1 MTCGFHAGSIIIK
14 LVKDR
19 EFSRIS
25 FLKFKVKKKLKSM
38 TDKSSKKVFVSGC
51 FDILHSGHIAFLQ
64 EASQFGDLYVGLGS
78 DKTISELK
86 GRMTVNSEEERLYMI
101 NALSCVHQVKINR
114 GSGILD
120 FLSDMKDLKPDV
132 FVVNEDGHTH
142 DKEMICTELGI
153 EYKVLKRIPHANLP
167 VRSTTSL
174 RKETPIP
181 YRIDLA
187 GTWIDQ
193 PYVSKY
199 HPGWAITASIEPTL
213 EFNERSGMAT
223 STRKKAIELWND
235 QLPMENPEK
244 LARVLFR
251 YDNDPGTK
259 DVSGSQD
266 SIGIT
271 IPGVNRFYYERE
283 KYWPSKFEA
292 ITDLSVLKWLEE
304 RLYMVTLWPRPAD
317 FVVLENTNITTDNV
331 KNLNAG
337 AEMAWDGLMLKDISL
352 FTRGFTASFNA
363 QVTMFP
369 KMMNNKIAG
378 VIDSYRNTALSW
390 KLSGAG
396 GGGYLILIS
405 ENEIPNAIKIKIR
418 VKDYWI

>member
-1 MTCGFHAGSIIIK
+1 MTMSETN
-14 LVKDR
+14 L
-19 EFSRIS
+19 
-25 FLKFKVKKKLKSM
+25 
-38 TDKSSKKVFVSGC
+38 KKVFVSGC
-51 FDILHSGHIAFLQ
+51 FDILHSGHIAFLK

-78 DKTISELK
+78 DETVSELK
-86 GRMTVNSEEERLYMI
+86 GRNTINSEDERLYMLE
-101 NALSCVHQVKINR
+101 ALSCVHKVSVNR

-120 FLSDMKDLKPDV
+120 FLDDMKALKPNI
-132 FVVNEDGHTH
+132 FIVNEDGHTPE
-142 DKEMICTELGI
+142 KEQICKDLGI

-193 PYVSKY
+193 PYVSKFY
-199 HPGWAITASIEPTL
+199 SGWAITASIEPTI

-235 QLPMENPEK
+235 HLPMDNPEK
-244 LARVLFR
+244 LAKVLFR
-251 YDNDPGTK
+251 FDNDPGTK

-266 SIGIT
+266 SIGIAM
-271 IPGVNRFYYERE
+271 PGINRFFYDKG
-283 KYWPSKFEA
+283 KYWPSRFET
-292 ITDLSVLKWLEE
+292 ISDLSVIKWLEE

-317 FVVLENTNITTDNV
+317 FVVLENTNISRENV
-331 KNLNAG
+331 KKLTEA
-337 AEMAWDGLMLKDISL
+337 AEMTWDGLNKKDIKS
-352 FTRGFTASFNA
+352 FSKGFLSSFNA

-369 KMMNNKIAG
+369 QMMNAIIAKI
-378 VIDSYRNTALSW
+378 IDNYSDKAVAW

-405 ENEIPNAIKIKIR
+405 EEEILNAIKVKIR
-418 VKDYWI
+418 IKDYWI

>member
-1 MTCGFHAGSIIIK
+1 MGSK
-14 LVKDR
+14 NG
-19 EFSRIS
+19 
-25 FLKFKVKKKLKSM
+25 
-38 TDKSSKKVFVSGC
+38 KKVFVSGC

-78 DKTISELK
+78 DKTVSELK
-86 GRMTVNSEEERLYMI
+86 GRMTVNSEEERLYMLE
-101 NALSCVHQVKINR
+101 ALSCVHHVKINR
-114 GSGILD
+114 GGGILD
-120 FLSDMKDLKPDV
+120 FLDDMKDLNPDV

-142 DKEMICTELGI
+142 EKERICQDLGI
-153 EYKVLKRIPHANLP
+153 EYKVLRRVPHANLP
-167 VRSTTSL
+167 VRSTTSM

-199 HPGWAITASIEPTL
+199 HPGWAITASIEPTI

-235 QLPMENPEK
+235 TMPMENPEK
-244 LARVLFR
+244 MAKVLFR
-251 YDNDPGTK
+251 YDNDPGTR

-271 IPGVNRFYYERE
+271 IPGVNRFYYDKE
-283 KYWPSKFEA
+283 KYWPSKFET
-292 ITDLSVLKWLEE
+292 ITDISVIKWLEE

-317 FVVLENTNITTDNV
+317 FVVLEDTRITVDNV
-331 KNLNAG
+331 KKLNEG
-337 AEMAWDGLMLKDISL
+337 AEMAWDGLRSKDISL
-352 FTRGFTASFNA
+352 FTRGFTTSFNS
-363 QVTMFP
+363 QISMFP
-369 KMMNNKIAG
+369 RMMNSKIAD
-378 VIDSYRNTALSW
+378 VIDSYRDKALSW

-396 GGGYLILIS
+396 GGGYLVLIS
-405 ENEIPNAIKIKIR
+405 EEEIPNAIRIKIR
-418 VKDYWI
+418 IKDYWI

>member
-1 MTCGFHAGSIIIK
+1 MASNN
-14 LVKDR
+14 
-19 EFSRIS
+19 
-25 FLKFKVKKKLKSM
+25 M
-38 TDKSSKKVFVSGC
+38 KKVFVSGC
-51 FDILHSGHIAFLQ
+51 FDLLHSGHIAFLQ
-64 EASQFGDLYVGLGS
+64 EASLFGDLYVGLGS
-78 DKTISELK
+78 DKTVTDLK

-101 NALSCVHQVKINR
+101 KALSCVHQVKINR

-120 FLSDMKDLKPDV
+120 FLDDMKELKPDV

-142 DKEMICTELGI
+142 EKEKVCKELGI
-153 EYKVLKRIPHANLP
+153 EYKVLRRIPHANLP

-174 RKETPIP
+174 RKETPLP

-193 PYVSKY
+193 PYVSKF
-199 HPGWAITASIEPTL
+199 HPGWAITASIEPTI

-235 QLPMENPEK
+235 NIPIGNPEK
-244 LARVLFR
+244 LARILFR

-271 IPGVNRFYYERE
+271 IPGVNRFYYDKE
-283 KYWPSKFEA
+283 KYWPSRFE
-292 ITDLSVLKWLEE
+292 TVSDLSVIKWLED
-304 RLYMVTLWPRPAD
+304 RLYMVTLWPRPDD
-317 FVVLENTNITTDNV
+317 FVVLEDSHVTFENV
-331 KNLNAG
+331 RKLNAG
-337 AEMAWDGLMLKDISL
+337 AEMAWEGLIKKDIAL
-352 FTRGFTASFNA
+352 FTKGFTTSFNS
-363 QVTMFP
+363 QITMFP
-369 KMMNNKIAG
+369 KMMNDKIAG

-405 ENEIPNAIKIKIR
+405 EKEIPNAIRVRIR
-418 VKDYWI
+418 IKDYWI

>member
-1 MTCGFHAGSIIIK
+1 MSTNNQ
-14 LVKDR
+14 
-19 EFSRIS
+19 
-25 FLKFKVKKKLKSM
+25 
-38 TDKSSKKVFVSGC
+38 KKVFVSGC
-51 FDILHSGHIAFLQ
+51 FDILHSGHIAFLK

-78 DKTISELK
+78 DKTIYDLK
-86 GRMTVNSEEERLYMI
+86 GRSTINSEEERLYMLE
-101 NALSCVHQVKINR
+101 ALSCVHKVKINS

-120 FLSDMKDLKPDV
+120 FLSDMKKLNPDV
-132 FVVNEDGHTH
+132 FIVNEDGHTP
-142 DKEMICTELGI
+142 DKEQICREYGI
-153 EYKVLKRIPHANLP
+153 EYKVLKRVPHANLP

-235 QLPMENPEK
+235 TLPMENPEK
-244 LARVLFR
+244 LAKILFR

-266 SIGIT
+266 SIGISM
-271 IPGVNRFYYERE
+271 PGINRFFYEKE
-283 KYWPSKFEA
+283 KYWPSKFET
-292 ITDLSVLKWLEE
+292 ISDLSTIRWLED
-304 RLYMVTLWPRPAD
+304 RLFMITLWPRPAD
-317 FVVLENTNITTDNV
+317 FVVLENTNITADNV
-331 KNLNAG
+331 KFLSDA
-337 AEMAWDGLMLKDISL
+337 AEMAWDGLIRKDIKT
-352 FTRGFTASFNA
+352 FAKGFSASFDS
-363 QVTMFP
+363 QVRMFP
-369 KMMNNKIAG
+369 KMMNDKIIKI
-378 VIDSYRNTALSW
+378 IDNHRDKALAW

-396 GGGYLILIS
+396 GGGYLIIIS
-405 ENEIPNAIKIKIR
+405 EEEIPNAIKIKIR
-418 VKDYWI
+418 IKDYWI

>member
-1 MTCGFHAGSIIIK
+1 
-14 LVKDR
+14 VKNR
-19 EFSRIS
+19 
-25 FLKFKVKKKLKSM
+25 
-38 TDKSSKKVFVSGC
+38 KKVFVSGC
-51 FDILHSGHIAFLQ
+51 FDILHSGHIAFLK

-78 DKTISELK
+78 DKTVFDLK
-86 GRMTVNSEEERLYMI
+86 GRKTINSEEERLYMLE
-101 NALSCVHQVKINR
+101 ALSCVHNVRINK

-120 FLSDMKDLKPDV
+120 FLEDMKALKPDY
-132 FVVNEDGHTH
+132 FVVNEDGHTP
-142 DKEMICTELGI
+142 DKEQICKDLEI

-174 RKETPIP
+174 RKETPMP

-199 HPGWAITASIEPTL
+199 QPGWAITASIEPTI

-235 QLPMENPEK
+235 HLPLENPEK
-244 LARVLFR
+244 IAKILFR

-271 IPGVNRFYYERE
+271 MPGINRFYYDSG
-283 KYWPSKFEA
+283 KYWPSRFET
-292 ITDLSVLKWLEE
+292 ISDLSIISWLEE
-304 RLYMVTLWPRPAD
+304 RLYMVTLWPRPTD
-317 FVVLENTNITTDNV
+317 FVVLENMNISPHNV
-331 KNLNAG
+331 KRLSDA
-337 AEMAWDGLMLKDISL
+337 AEMAWDGLSKKDIKI
-352 FTRGFTASFNA
+352 FCGGFSESFKA
-363 QVTMFP
+363 QITMFP
-369 KMMNNKIAG
+369 KMMNDKIAKA
-378 VIDSYRNTALSW
+378 IDIHRDKALAW

-396 GGGYLILIS
+396 GGGYLIIIS
-405 ENEIPNAIKIKIR
+405 EEEIPNAIKVKIR
-418 VKDYWI
+418 KKDYWI

>member
-1 MTCGFHAGSIIIK
+1 MSPNT
-14 LVKDR
+14 R
-19 EFSRIS
+19 
-25 FLKFKVKKKLKSM
+25 
-38 TDKSSKKVFVSGC
+38 KKVFVSGC
-51 FDILHSGHIAFLQ
+51 FDILHSGHIAFLK
-64 EASQFGDLYVGLGS
+64 EASQFGDLNVGLGS
-78 DKTISELK
+78 DKTVADLK
-86 GRMTVNSEEERLYMI
+86 GRRTINSEDERLYMLE
-101 NALSCVHQVKINR
+101 ALSCVHNVKVNR

-120 FLSDMKDLKPDV
+120 FLDDMKALHPDI
-132 FVVNEDGHTH
+132 FIVNEDGHTP
-142 DKEMICTELGI
+142 DKEQICKDLCI
-153 EYKVLKRIPHANLP
+153 EYKVLRRIPYANLP

-199 HPGWAITASIEPTL
+199 NPGWAITASIEPTL

-235 QLPMENPEK
+235 TLPMENPEK
-244 LARVLFR
+244 LAKILFR

-271 IPGVNRFYYERE
+271 MPGINRFFYDKE
-283 KYWPSKFEA
+283 KYWPSKFET
-292 ITDLSVLKWLEE
+292 ITDHSTIKWLEE

-317 FVVLENTNITTDNV
+317 FVVLEHTNISAENV
-331 KNLNAG
+331 KRLTDA
-337 AEMAWDGLMLKDISL
+337 AEMVWDGLNNKDIKTFSK
-352 FTRGFTASFNA
+352 GFSASFNA

-369 KMMNNKIAG
+369 KMMNDKIAKE
-378 VIDSYRNTALSW
+378 IDNHRDKALAW

-405 ENEIPNAIKIKIR
+405 EEEISNAIKVKIR
-418 VKDYWI
+418 IKDYWI